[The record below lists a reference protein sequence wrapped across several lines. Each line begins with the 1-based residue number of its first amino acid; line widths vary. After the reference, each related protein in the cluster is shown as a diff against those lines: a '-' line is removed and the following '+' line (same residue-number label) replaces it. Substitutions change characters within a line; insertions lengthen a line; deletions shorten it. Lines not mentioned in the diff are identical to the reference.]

1 MDPILKPEKPPH
13 LLKKWYFDRA
23 GVKGITPGDFVHQK
37 LVTASKISAAFIPSR
52 SPYESYYSLWLKMH
66 GDIDPMPPSPD
77 VLERGHMLEPF
88 MAAWFAARH
97 PEINIRDPKGK
108 VWFYD
113 RAKGFGATPDRYLE
127 QGGFVVGLLEIKTAL
142 TSEGWG
148 EPGTDEIPEHY
159 YDQVQWQML
168 CTGVPVTYVAR
179 LSSHLSYEEYTVK
192 ADTGHQAILLAAA
205 EALQASLAAD
215 EYPSISDEAHMATYE
230 AVRAFHPEI
239 DGTEVE
245 LPAGLV
251 CEYYEAVAAKKAAE
265 VAERSAKALVLDAM
279 GTAKTGTVNGEK
291 YVTRQARGTGTP
303 YPQTVRG
310 KTTAN
315 LPEPTNTST
324 STVRNDLRRAA

>member
-1 MDPILKPEKPPH
+1 MEPPTQH
-13 LLKKWYFDRA
+13 LKKWYFDRA
-23 GVKGITPGDFVHQK
+23 GVKGITPGDPVHQK

-66 GDIDPMPPSPD
+66 GDIAPIPPD
-77 VLERGHMLEPF
+77 EGVLERGHMLEPF
-88 MAAWFAARH
+88 MATWFAARH
-97 PEINIRDPKGK
+97 PEFNIRDPKGK

-148 EPGTDEIPEHY
+148 EPGTDQIPEHY

-192 ADTGHQAILLAAA
+192 ADTGHQTILLAAA
-205 EALQASLAAD
+205 EALQVSLAAD
-215 EYPSISDEAHMATYE
+215 EYPNISDETHMSTYE

-239 DGTEVE
+239 DGSEVE
-245 LPAGLV
+245 LPVELV
-251 CEYYEAVAAKKAAE
+251 RGYYETKAAVKAAE
-265 VAERSAKALVLDAM
+265 VAERAAKTLLLDAM

-303 YPQTVRG
+303 YPLAVRG
-310 KTTAN
+310 KTSAN

-324 STVRNDLRRAA
+324 STVHNDLRRAA

>member
-1 MDPILKPEKPPH
+1 MEHPTHPP
-13 LLKKWYFDRA
+13 KKWYFDRA
-23 GVKGITPGDFVHQK
+23 GVKGITPGDTVHQK

-66 GDIDPMPPSPD
+66 GDITPTPPD
-77 VLERGHMLEPF
+77 EGILERGHMLEPF
-88 MAAWFAARH
+88 MATWFAARH
-97 PEINIRDPKGK
+97 PEFNIRDPKGK

-113 RAKGFGATPDRYLE
+113 RDKGFGATPDRYLE

-142 TSEGWG
+142 VSEGWG

-168 CTGVPVTYVAR
+168 CTGATVTYVAR
-179 LSSHLSYEEYTVK
+179 LSSHLSYEEYKVT
-192 ADTGHQAILLAAA
+192 ADAGHQAMLLAAA
-205 EALQASLAAD
+205 ETLQASLATD
-215 EYPSISDEAHMATYE
+215 EYPNISDETHMSTYE

-239 DGTEVE
+239 DGSEVE
-245 LPAGLV
+245 LPVELV
-251 CEYYEAVAAKKAAE
+251 RGYYETKAAVKAAE
-265 VAERSAKALVLDAM
+265 VAERAAKTLLLDAM

-303 YPQTVRG
+303 YPLAVRG
-310 KTTAN
+310 KTAAN

-324 STVRNDLRRAA
+324 STVHNDLRRAA